1 MNAQKINFSK
11 LEKALQSLKSA
22 LTPPP
27 ANDRERDGA
36 IQRFE
41 YTFELIWK
49 VAKKTLE
56 INGIESQTP
65 RTIFRDLAQVGW
77 ISQPELW
84 FDFLEARNKTRHNY
98 REDIAEEV
106 FKKTQAFA
114 IEAEAL
120 LVILKAKS
128 S

>member
-1 MNAQKINFSK
+1 MNAEKIDFSK
-11 LEKALQSLKSA
+11 PEKALRSLKAA

-49 VAKKTLE
+49 AAKKVLE
-56 INGIESQTP
+56 INGIQSQTP

-77 ISQPELW
+77 ISEPELW
-84 FDFLEARNKTRHNY
+84 FDFLEARNKTSHNY
-98 REDIAEEV
+98 RDDIAEEV
-106 FKKTQAFA
+106 FKKSVAFA

-120 LVILKAKS
+120 LTILKAKS